1 MHTSTRPTYRLKML
15 FGALACAL
23 LLSACGGG
31 GGSTPNSAVTG
42 VETPTKV
49 SIANTN

>member
-1 MHTSTRPTYRLKML
+1 MHNSTRPVYRIKML
-15 FGALACAL
+15 LGALACL
-23 LLSACGGG
+23 MLLSACGGG
-31 GGSTPNSAVTG
+31 GGSSSGAVSG